1 MIFYAVVKIRE
12 VDTGAT
18 PLAIPVITHPLEAVY
33 TIDKLSPTSVNVT
46 EAPPLRIAGVTTQ
59 TASATSK
66 TIVTICPT
74 APAAGAGVV
83 EVVAAVTSTRPP
95 VNVTAVDADVYG

>member
-18 PLAIPVITHPLEAVY
+18 PLAIPVITHPLVAVY

-46 EAPPLRIAGVTTQ
+46 EAHH
-59 TASATSK
+59 
-66 TIVTICPT
+66 
-74 APAAGAGVV
+74 
-83 EVVAAVTSTRPP
+83 
-95 VNVTAVDADVYG
+95 